1 LAQEELLVLPQLP
14 QLVAEE
20 REEREEIP
28 YLVLSFV
35 SAVEAA
41 I

>member
-1 LAQEELLVLPQLP
+1 LARVELLVLPQLP
-14 QLVAEE
+14 QLVTVE

-41 I
+41 L